1 VADTKAAY
9 QEPESPARIEVSLAA
24 LLQDWKGAYDRGR
37 AYLSALGLSSSR
49 DQALAL
55 SSAEEAVSLAHWP
68 ADSDAYSETFRTLRR
83 EIANGREPARKP
95 FDERSFLDWRLAR
108 VFGKNNTFPP
118 PTPALARR
126 SMEPHRI
133 QRRGLRRRLIAVEK
147 AELTR
152 ATPTDNGGRVPRA
165 VRAMRLRLRW
175 VRVAFGRRALLL
187 LLVLIPTVIASGF
200 MLQVLPYQGR
210 TFLEA
215 AIVIFFGALFGWIS
229 IGFWTAL
236 AGFVILLSRRDR
248 FRIAA
253 SLDETPPELDRR
265 ARTAIV
271 MPIADEPV
279 DRVFAGLQT
288 MYRSLDRTGALH
300 AFDFFVLS
308 DTANPNTWV
317 KEEEAWLDWCRAV
330 EGFGRIFYRRRRVRI
345 KRKSGNFADFC
356 RRYGRR
362 YRYVV
367 TLDADSLM
375 SGETIVRLASL
386 MEANPAVGL
395 IQTAP
400 VAIHARS
407 LYARIQQFANRVYGP
422 LFATGM
428 HFWQLGDAQ
437 YWGHNAILRLAPF
450 MKHCSLPRLPGKPPL
465 GGEILSHDF
474 VEAAMLG
481 RAGYSI
487 WLAYDLGGSYE
498 ELPSSLLEDLHRDRR
513 WCQGNFQHLRL
524 VFVEGLFHVH
534 RALFLNGVFSYVS
547 ALLWFLFLSL
557 STAEVIVH
565 VLSKPDYFPSG
576 PSLFP
581 QWPIWRPDWA
591 IALLTVTLA
600 ILFLPKML
608 SALLVL
614 FRGDARRFGGSIRFL
629 ASIVLEFFASS
640 LFAPIRMLFHTKFVL
655 TNLIGRIV
663 VWRSPPRG
671 EPETSWSEAIRYH
684 GVMTLFASAWGGGIY
699 FLSRQYFWWL
709 APIIGALIL
718 SVPLSVLVSRV
729 WIGQR
734 ARRARLFATPEEIA
748 PPREILELEACLAT
762 VRQKEHDLV
771 TEERDGFVRA
781 IVDPYV
787 NALHR
792 WFLRAPRS
800 LRPSIRERRRALVE
814 RALLAGPDALAP
826 KERRILLLDPERVDE
841 LHRRVWELTNGER
854 AHRWGRPGVAP

>member
-1 VADTKAAY
+1 VAETKAAY
-9 QEPESPARIEVSLAA
+9 KEPLTPPRIEVSLEA
-24 LLQDWKGAYDRGR
+24 LLQDWKGAHDRGR
-37 AYLSALGLSSSR
+37 VYLSALGLSSAS

-55 SSAEEAVSLAHWP
+55 RSVEEAVSTPQWP
-68 ADSDAYSETFRTLRR
+68 AAGDAYSETFRNLRR
-83 EIANGREPARKP
+83 EIVGEREGIRESA
-95 FDERSFLDWRLAR
+95 FLDWRLAR
-108 VFGKNNTFPP
+108 LFGKDVAPP
-118 PTPALARR
+118 PVPNLDRG

-133 QRRGLRRRLIAVEK
+133 QRRGLRRRLIA
-147 AELTR
+147 AEDVGR
-152 ATPTDNGGRVPRA
+152 AGARPSDSGGRVPRA

-175 VRVAFGRRALLL
+175 VRVAFRRRALLA

-200 MLQVLPYQGR
+200 MNQVLPYQGR
-210 TFLEA
+210 TWLEA
-215 AIVIFFGALFGWIS
+215 SIVIFFGALFGWIS

-236 AGFVILLSRRDR
+236 VGFVILLLRRDR
-248 FRIAA
+248 FRITAP
-253 SLDETPPELDRR
+253 LDGAPVELDRK

-279 DRVFAGLQT
+279 DRVFAGLAT
-288 MYRSLDRTGALH
+288 MYRSIELTGSLH

-308 DTANPNTWV
+308 DTADPRTWA
-317 KEEEAWLDWCRAV
+317 KEEEAWLEWCRAV
-330 EGFGRIFYRRRRVRI
+330 GGFGRVFYRRRRVRV
-345 KRKSGNFADFC
+345 KRKSGNIADFC
-356 RRYGRR
+356 RRFGQR
-362 YRYVV
+362 YRYMI

-375 SGETIVRLASL
+375 SGEAIVRLTSL

-400 VAIHARS
+400 VAIHART

-450 MKHCSLPRLPGKPPL
+450 MQHCGLPRLPGKPPL

-487 WLAYDLGGSYE
+487 WLAYDLVGSYE

-547 ALLWFLFLSL
+547 ALLWFCFLSL
-557 STAEVIVH
+557 STAEVIVR
-565 VLSKPDYFPSG
+565 VLRKTDYFPSG

-591 IALLTVTLA
+591 IALLTVTMA

-608 SALLVL
+608 SALLVFL
-614 FRGDARRFGGSIRFL
+614 RGEARRFGGGIRFL
-629 ASIVLEFFASS
+629 ASIVLEFLAST

-655 TNLIGRIV
+655 TNLVGRIV

-671 EPETSWSEAIRYH
+671 EHETSWGEAARNH
-684 GVMTLFASAWGGGIY
+684 GLTTLFASAWGGGIY
-699 FLSRQYFWWL
+699 FLSPEYFWWL
-709 APIIGALIL
+709 APIVGALIL

-729 WIGQR
+729 WIGQA
-734 ARRARLFATPEEIA
+734 ARRARLFSTPEEVA
-748 PPREILELEACLAT
+748 PPREILEFEASLAA

-771 TEERDGFVRA
+771 LEERDGFVRA

-792 WFLRAPRS
+792 WFLRKPRS
-800 LRPSIRERRRALVE
+800 LTPTIRERRRGLVE
-814 RALLAGPDALAP
+814 RALLAGPDALSV
-826 KERRILLLDPERVDE
+826 KEKRVLLLDPERVDE
-841 LHRRVWELTNGER
+841 LHRRVWELASGER
-854 AHRWGRPGVAP
+854 AHRWGRPGAAP